1 MVVAIE
7 LASSPMPN
15 HAFLHCVLPNQA
27 FYYCMF
33 ANQAFFIA
41 SSPMPNQ
48 KHFFIACCP
57 TKLSTIACLPTKLSL
72 LLFHPCPTKSISSL
86 RAEVVRWHAINQT
99 VQDTNF
105 DRFTSFLESAPG
117 YCMSYRILLW
127 KCRSSDHHFRSPHM
141 VSAWVLTWV

>member
-48 KHFFIACCP
+48 KHFFIAC
-57 TKLSTIACLPTKLSL
+57 
-72 LLFHPCPTKSISSL
+72 
-86 RAEVVRWHAINQT
+86 
-99 VQDTNF
+99 
-105 DRFTSFLESAPG
+105 
-117 YCMSYRILLW
+117 
-127 KCRSSDHHFRSPHM
+127 
-141 VSAWVLTWV
+141 